1 MEDSLGNDEFERPSR
16 LEGSQHHP
24 LLAHKGPKADA
35 QMSPMN
41 GHSVVLVAPNLD
53 PGSGQ

>member
-16 LEGSQHHP
+16 LEGSQHRP